1 MYWKIQI
8 NQRKSGL
15 YCFSAGK
22 LVAGVY
28 TLWQYVEY
36 FEWYGLH
43 MSEGPEWNQTV
54 AGAMQLP

>member
-1 MYWKIQI
+1 M

-22 LVAGVY
+22 LVAGVC

-36 FEWYGLH
+36 VEGYGLH
-43 MSEGPEWNQTV
+43 MSEGPELNQRV
-54 AGAMQLP
+54 AGATQLP